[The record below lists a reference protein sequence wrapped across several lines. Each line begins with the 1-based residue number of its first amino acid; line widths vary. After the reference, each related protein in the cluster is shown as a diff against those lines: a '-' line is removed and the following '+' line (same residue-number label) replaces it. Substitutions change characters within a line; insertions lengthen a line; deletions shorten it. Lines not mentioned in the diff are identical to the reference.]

1 MPLSTVSPT
10 MPTDT
15 LTRCPWCGDDPL
27 YIAYHDEEW
36 GEPVTDDRKLFEML
50 ILEGAQA
57 GLAWI
62 TVLRKREGYRRAFAG
77 FDPIKVAAFGEAEV
91 EQLMTDAGI
100 VRNRLKIQS
109 TIRNARVFLAI
120 QQQHGS
126 FADWLW
132 RQVDYTPQLSRL
144 QRLGDAPAT
153 SELSDQ
159 ISKALKKAGM
169 NFVGSTIIYAF
180 LQATGVVNDHLTDCH
195 RYPRTPAARVRVPAP
210 TTKEAP

>member
-1 MPLSTVSPT
+1 MSLAP
-10 MPTDT
+10 
-15 LTRCPWCGDDPL
+15 LTRCSWCSDDPL

-36 GEPVTDDRKLFEML
+36 GVPVTDDRKLFEML

-62 TVLRKREGYRRAFAG
+62 TILRKRENYRRAFADFEPAAVAR
-77 FDPIKVAAFGEAEV
+77 FDEADVAR
-91 EQLMTDAGI
+91 LMADEGI
-100 VRNRLKIQS
+100 VRNRLKIAS
-109 TIRNARVFLAI
+109 AIRNARVFIAL

-132 RQVDYTPQLSRL
+132 RQVDYTPQLNRL

-159 ISKALKKAGM
+159 ISKTLKKAGM

-195 RYPRTPAARVRVPAP
+195 RYPHGPAGRVRVPTASVH
-210 TTKEAP
+210 E